1 MGTPAPT
8 QTEDSPSLAGESP
21 RGTDRGGRH
30 SSGSTLPSC
39 PLVTVSVLGVVGCVT
54 GAQRVHSRCFF
65 TGAGWAEGAAQG
77 HAARGLRNETGA
89 GKELKL

>member
-1 MGTPAPT
+1 M
-8 QTEDSPSLAGESP
+8 
-21 RGTDRGGRH
+21 
-30 SSGSTLPSC
+30 
-39 PLVTVSVLGVVGCVT
+39 LGVVRCVT
-54 GAQRVHSRCFF
+54 GAQHVHSRFF